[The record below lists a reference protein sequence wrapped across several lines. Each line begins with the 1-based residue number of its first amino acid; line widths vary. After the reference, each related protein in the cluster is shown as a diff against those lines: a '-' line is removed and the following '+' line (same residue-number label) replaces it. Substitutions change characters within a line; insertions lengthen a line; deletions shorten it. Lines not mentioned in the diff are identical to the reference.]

1 MWSTVLTPRV
11 FLMIFAVLQN
21 TLFLLPT
28 QAATYKNK
36 KKLFLLMRIA
46 AVEANGEWEV
56 ISLSRN
62 FI

>member
-1 MWSTVLTPRV
+1 
-11 FLMIFAVLQN
+11 MIFAVLQN
-21 TLFLLPT
+21 TLFLLST
-28 QAATYKNK
+28 QVATYKNE
-36 KKLFLLMRIA
+36 KKLFLLMLIA